1 MNVDISEI
9 KNLKII
15 PSNYESATVCDVL
28 QVTDNTVKINLPKI
42 TQSEL
47 EDYKNGSEV
56 EFFGLHKNGLVYFKS
71 EILDKENKTVSI
83 IKPVE
88 YKEIQR
94 RKYSRVAFDG
104 KLEVQKIDNEN
115 LVPEDISAGGIR
127 FYSKVPFN
135 FDINYDVKIELANN
149 LTINCVM
156 QPIRVEKI
164 EGDNAFMYSISM
176 KFDKIRSI
184 DRIALMQYSL
194 RHISEMQNMT

>member
-1 MNVDISEI
+1 MNLDLLDI

-15 PSNYESATVCDVL
+15 PSNYESATICDVL
-28 QVTDNTVKINLPKI
+28 QVTDNVAKVSLPKV
-42 TQSEL
+42 SEKEF
-47 EDYKNGSEV
+47 EDYKIGSDV

-83 IKPVE
+83 IKPLE

-94 RKYSRVAFDG
+94 RKYSRVPFEG
-104 KLEVQKIDNEN
+104 KLEIQGIKDEN
-115 LVPEDISAGGIR
+115 LAPEDISAGGIR
-127 FYSKVPFN
+127 FYSKTPFD

-149 LTINCVM
+149 LTIICVM
-156 QPIRVEKI
+156 QPIRVEKT
-164 EGDNAFMYSISM
+164 EGDNIFLYSISM

-194 RHISEMQNMT
+194 RQISEMQNKA